1 MMINLCGTAALHFH
15 AVSVCHCCFQSR
27 GMMIALQVCTPYL
40 FHLALG
46 KLERQLQSAEP
57 FPVPL
62 TGPQRDRLLQII
74 PILRQA
80 ATLIHRLHLSL
91 FYIQG
96 IFYHLAKRVTGI
108 HYVSPLQ
115 DTTDLLPVMP
125 MPHTDELGERG

>member
-1 MMINLCGTAALHFH
+1 
-15 AVSVCHCCFQSR
+15 
-27 GMMIALQVCTPYL
+27 MIALQVCTPYL
-40 FHLALG
+40 LHLALG

-115 DTTDLLPVMP
+115 DTTDLLHVMQR
-125 MPHTDELGERG
+125 PHMDELGEGG